1 MYCLISINQFI
12 MTERDIFMKNKK
24 ILYFLIVTTIIS
36 LFTSNLDVIE
46 DYVTENINFLITYYF
61 EHTYLFLL
69 VYFFVYI
76 LLTAF
81 SIPIALVL
89 GLGAGFIMELY
100 QAIILVS
107 FASSIG
113 ATLAMLLA
121 RYFFYNLI
129 NTRFHKEI
137 SIINNEFD
145 NNGNYYLFALR
156 MAPIFPFFIINA
168 VFGLTKIKIWA
179 FYVISQIGMLP
190 GTVLIIIIGNELN
203 ELVISNSYI
212 SLDLLI
218 YLSLL
223 GVIPLTY
230 KKLFQK

>member
-1 MYCLISINQFI
+1 
-12 MTERDIFMKNKK
+12 MTERNIFMKIKK
-24 ILYFLIVTTIIS
+24 FFYLVIFISIMGLFVTNLAIIENYLISNIKFL
-36 LFTSNLDVIE
+36 TS
-46 DYVTENINFLITYYF
+46 YYS

-69 VYFFVYI
+69 IYFFVYV
-76 LLTAF
+76 LLTTL
-81 SIPIALVL
+81 SIPIALIL
-89 GLGAGFIMELY
+89 GLSAGFIMDVY

-107 FASSIG
+107 FASSLG

-129 NTRFHKEI
+129 DNKFQKEI
-137 SIINNEFD
+137 SIFKNELD

-168 VFGLTKIKIWA
+168 AFGLTKIKVWS
-179 FYVISQIGMLP
+179 FYWISQLGMLP

-203 ELVISNSYI
+203 ELIITNNYM

-223 GVIPLTY
+223 GIIPLTY

>member
-1 MYCLISINQFI
+1 
-12 MTERDIFMKNKK
+12 MTERNIFMKIKK
-24 ILYFLIVTTIIS
+24 VFYLVIVIS
-36 LFTSNLDVIE
+36 IMGLFVSNLAIIE
-46 DYVTENINFLITYYF
+46 NYLISNINFLTSYYS

-69 VYFFVYI
+69 IYFFVYV
-76 LLTAF
+76 LLTTL
-81 SIPIALVL
+81 SIPIALIL
-89 GLGAGFIMELY
+89 GLSAGFIMDVY

-107 FASSIG
+107 FASSLG

-121 RYFFYNLI
+121 RYFFFTLI
-129 NTRFHKEI
+129 DNKFQKEI
-137 SIINNEFD
+137 HIFKNELD

-168 VFGLTKIKIWA
+168 SFGLTNIKVWS
-179 FYVISQIGMLP
+179 FYWISQLGMLP

-203 ELVISNSYI
+203 ELIISNNYI

-223 GVIPLTY
+223 CLIPLTY

>member
-1 MYCLISINQFI
+1 

-46 DYVTENINFLITYYF
+46 NYVTENINFLITYYF

>member
-1 MYCLISINQFI
+1 
-12 MTERDIFMKNKK
+12 MTERNIFMKIKK
-24 ILYFLIVTTIIS
+24 VFYLVIVIS
-36 LFTSNLDVIE
+36 IMGLFVSNLAIIE
-46 DYVTENINFLITYYF
+46 NYLISNINFLTSYYS

-69 VYFFVYI
+69 IYFFVYV
-76 LLTAF
+76 LLTTL
-81 SIPIALVL
+81 SIPIALIL
-89 GLGAGFIMELY
+89 GLSAGFIMDVY

-107 FASSIG
+107 FASSLG

-121 RYFFYNLI
+121 RYFFFTLI
-129 NTRFHKEI
+129 DNKFQKEI
-137 SIINNEFD
+137 HIFKNELD

-168 VFGLTKIKIWA
+168 SFWLTNIKVWS
-179 FYVISQIGMLP
+179 FYWISQLGMLP

-203 ELVISNSYI
+203 ELIISNNYI

-223 GVIPLTY
+223 GLIPLTY

>member
-1 MYCLISINQFI
+1 
-12 MTERDIFMKNKK
+12 MKNKK
-24 ILYFLIVTTIIS
+24 ILYFLIVTTIIG
-36 LFTSNLDVIE
+36 LFASNLDVIE

-69 VYFFVYI
+69 VYFFAYI

-129 NTRFHKEI
+129 NKRFHKEI
-137 SIINNEFD
+137 STINNELD

-168 VFGLTKIKIWA
+168 VFGLTKIKIWV

-230 KKLFQK
+230 KKLFQQ

>member
-1 MYCLISINQFI
+1 

-24 ILYFLIVTTIIS
+24 VLYFLIVTTIIS

-156 MAPIFPFFIINA
+156 MAPIFPFFIIIA

>member
-1 MYCLISINQFI
+1 
-12 MTERDIFMKNKK
+12 MKNKK

>member
-1 MYCLISINQFI
+1 
-12 MTERDIFMKNKK
+12 MTERNIFMKIKK
-24 ILYFLIVTTIIS
+24 VFYLVIVIS
-36 LFTSNLDVIE
+36 IMGLFVSNLAIIE
-46 DYVTENINFLITYYF
+46 NYLISNINFLTSYYS

-69 VYFFVYI
+69 IYFFVYV
-76 LLTAF
+76 LLTTL
-81 SIPIALVL
+81 SIPIALIL
-89 GLGAGFIMELY
+89 GLSAGFIMDVY

-107 FASSIG
+107 FASSLG

-121 RYFFYNLI
+121 RYFFFTLI
-129 NTRFHKEI
+129 DNKFQKEI
-137 SIINNEFD
+137 HIFKNELD

-168 VFGLTKIKIWA
+168 SFGLTNIKVWS
-179 FYVISQIGMLP
+179 FYWISQLGMLP

-203 ELVISNSYI
+203 ELIISNNYI

-223 GVIPLTY
+223 GLIPLTY

>member
-1 MYCLISINQFI
+1 
-12 MTERDIFMKNKK
+12 MTERNIFMKIKK
-24 ILYFLIVTTIIS
+24 VFYLVIVISIMGLFVYNLAIIENYLIS
-36 LFTSNLDVIE
+36 
-46 DYVTENINFLITYYF
+46 NINFLTSYYS

-69 VYFFVYI
+69 IYFFVYV
-76 LLTAF
+76 LLTTL
-81 SIPIALVL
+81 SIPIALIL
-89 GLGAGFIMELY
+89 GLSAGFIMDVY

-107 FASSIG
+107 FASSLG

-121 RYFFYNLI
+121 RYFFFTLI
-129 NTRFHKEI
+129 DNKFQKEI
-137 SIINNEFD
+137 HIFKNELD

-168 VFGLTKIKIWA
+168 SFGLTNIKVWS
-179 FYVISQIGMLP
+179 FYWISQLGMLP

-203 ELVISNSYI
+203 ELIISNNYI

-223 GVIPLTY
+223 GLIPLTY

>member
-1 MYCLISINQFI
+1 

-24 ILYFLIVTTIIS
+24 VLYFLIVTTIIS

>member
-1 MYCLISINQFI
+1 

-69 VYFFVYI
+69 VYCFVYI

>member
-1 MYCLISINQFI
+1 